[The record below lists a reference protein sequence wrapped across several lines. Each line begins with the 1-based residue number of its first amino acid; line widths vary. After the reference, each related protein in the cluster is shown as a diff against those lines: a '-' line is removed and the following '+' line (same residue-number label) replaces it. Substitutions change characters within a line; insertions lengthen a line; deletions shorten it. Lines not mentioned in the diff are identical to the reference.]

1 MRKPATRIKKSI
13 PATPV
18 VTPAVVAPP
27 QSNTP
32 NTPNTPSPI
41 EPAAPEMVAEI
52 VPVIAPVESTPAAIV
67 VVAERSCTA
76 APTEVPVLPEA
87 SVDTLPTTATPA
99 IKAEVEVE
107 AAPEVAPV
115 AAVSAPIAPAETPAA
130 PHAKALPYQFALPF
144 TALQNAPFSV
154 WWWAQ
159 YWTHFWKR

>member
-32 NTPNTPSPI
+32 NTPSPV

-52 VPVIAPVESTPAAIV
+52 APVIAPVESTPAAIV

-87 SVDTLPTTATPA
+87 SVDTLPTAATLA
-99 IKAEVEVE
+99 IEVEVEVEVE
-107 AAPEVAPV
+107 AAPEVTPV

>member
-1 MRKPATRIKKSI
+1 
-13 PATPV
+13 
-18 VTPAVVAPP
+18 
-27 QSNTP
+27 
-32 NTPNTPSPI
+32 
-41 EPAAPEMVAEI
+41 MVAEI

-87 SVDTLPTTATPA
+87 SVDTLPTAATLA
-99 IKAEVEVE
+99 IEVEVE

>member
-32 NTPNTPSPI
+32 NTPNTPSPV

-87 SVDTLPTTATPA
+87 SVDTLPTAATLA
-99 IKAEVEVE
+99 IEVEVE

>member
-32 NTPNTPSPI
+32 NTPSPV

-87 SVDTLPTTATPA
+87 SVDTLPTAATLA
-99 IKAEVEVE
+99 IEVEVEAE

>member
-32 NTPNTPSPI
+32 NTPSPV

-87 SVDTLPTTATPA
+87 SVDTLPTAATLA
-99 IKAEVEVE
+99 IEVEVEVE